1 MCHSQPSDSRRRRPL
16 YFLPFFY
23 LLFAVLL
30 LTSSLAVA
38 EPNQL
43 GSSEGLLAEQADS
56 AVDQQDRNPGEKST
70 IHSGHGPKEHVH
82 PTAPEQVSE
91 EVGLNEKLGKKI
103 PLDLTFTDAEGRQVL
118 LKDLI
123 TMPTVIVPVYYS
135 CPNVCNFLQADLARS
150 LPRVKLEPG
159 QDYRVLSISFDELE
173 TPAAARAA
181 QKTYLTAMNRPY
193 PPEAWKFLTG
203 EKESIRALT
212 NAAGYHFKR
221 QGEDF
226 LHPVVLFVVSQEG
239 KITRYL
245 YGTSVLP
252 MDLTLALTEAG
263 EGRPGAT
270 IRKVVSFCFSFD
282 PEKKQYVFNYLR
294 ISATV
299 VMLTAGGFLAFLIL
313 SGRKK

>member
-1 MCHSQPSDSRRRRPL
+1 MHRFHSSDSRRPRQPF
-16 YFLPFFY
+16 FLPFIY
-23 LLFAVLL
+23 LLLAVLL
-30 LTSSLAVA
+30 LAPSLVFADSRPA
-38 EPNQL
+38 ESP
-43 GSSEGLLAEQADS
+43 GLLAPQAVS
-56 AVDQQDRNPGEKST
+56 PTGQQDRNSSEESV
-70 IHSGHGPKEHVH
+70 HSDHGPKEHVH
-82 PTAPEQVSE
+82 PVATEQNPE
-91 EVGLNEKLGKKI
+91 EVGLKEKLGEKI

-123 TMPTVIVPVYYS
+123 TMPTIIAPVYYS

-150 LPRVKLEPG
+150 LPQVKLEPG

-173 TPAAARAA
+173 NPAAARAA
-181 QKTYLTAMNRPY
+181 KKTYLTAMNRPY

-221 QGEDF
+221 QGVDF

-270 IRKVVSFCFSFD
+270 IRKIVSFCFSFD
-282 PEKKQYVFNYLR
+282 SEKKQYVFNYLR

-299 VMLTAGGFLAFLIL
+299 VLLTAGGFLAFLIL